1 MVARL
6 RSWMLRHRPR
16 PVAAATALALVG
28 FVALRAAAH
37 AAGLGQDVIDPPF
50 TESGARLFD
59 ILAQLYLVLG
69 PLFTERVT
77 EWLRTNYPAW
87 EAMDGKVAS
96 MNVALV
102 LFAIGAAV
110 GLAVKPDLVIP
121 DSPTSGAL
129 LDWASWAQAV
139 LLVAVGAVGW
149 FVAGGR
155 GLHDWWKRRTGGGL
169 A

>member
-1 MVARL
+1 MLARL
-6 RSWMLRHRPR
+6 RDWMLRHRPR
-16 PVAAATALALVG
+16 PVVAATALALVG
-28 FVALRAAAH
+28 FVALRAVAQ
-37 AAGLGQDVIDPPF
+37 AAGLAQDVIDPPL

-59 ILAQLYLVLG
+59 ILAQLYVVLG
-69 PLFTERVT
+69 PVFTERVT
-77 EWLRTNYPAW
+77 EWLRTTFPSW

-110 GLAVKPDLVIP
+110 GLAVKPELIIP
-121 DSPTSGAL
+121 DQPTGGAL
-129 LDWASWAQAV
+129 LDWAGWVQAV
-139 LLVAVGAVGW
+139 LLVVVGAIGW

-155 GLHDWWKRRTGGGL
+155 GLHDRWKQRTGGGT

>member
-1 MVARL
+1 MVARI
-6 RSWMLRHRPR
+6 RHWMFRHRPR
-16 PVAAATALALVG
+16 PIVAAAALALVG
-28 FVALRAAAH
+28 YVALRTVAH
-37 AAGLGQDVIDPPF
+37 AAGLGQDVVDPPL
-50 TESGARLFD
+50 TEGGARLFG
-59 ILAQLYLVLG
+59 ILAQLYVVLG
-69 PLFTERVT
+69 PVFTQRVT

-87 EAMDGKVAS
+87 EEMDGKTAS

-110 GLAVKPDLVIP
+110 GLAVKPEIVIP
-121 DSPTSGAL
+121 DVPVSGAL

-139 LLVAVGAVGW
+139 LLVVVGAIGW

-155 GLHDWWKRRTGGGL
+155 GLHDWWKQRTGGGL